1 MILPKGLVA
10 AAVVAFQPNIL
21 IVNTFRMCGN
31 SKPLQRAVPRGGALV
46 DNHNNINNNL
56 NNRNH
61 QGIMPMP
68 FLGGVGHFVSNLL
81 QPPIRIRTRDVLFA
95 AVFLALSA
103 GFILYSSNLRVRRS
117 VDFWRRIAPIAAE
130 YKWIQFKHNR
140 LERATAKA
148 GTTTTTAITAT
159 ADTSASRQK
168 QRMRD
173 FHLKTAPKIAS
184 LMQDLGGMMIKAG
197 QVATTMGAA
206 FLDDAY
212 LKALQPLQDGV
223 KPRDYAEISKIIT
236 ESSGQSMDQ
245 LFIDFDITPIGA
257 ASIGQVHKATLI
269 TGQQVVVKVQYPDV
283 AQEMAVDFDNM
294 AVAIN
299 YLNPDMNDFAKSIR
313 KRHERELDF
322 TLEAD
327 NLRHVAANMQA
338 HGVEPTLVRIPRVY
352 NETGLCRSNV
362 LVMEYLEGMPLQK
375 AISLEQE
382 RVAKALG
389 HTSASDMK
397 EDMRKQMQDYL
408 EKGGSGDTNGE
419 GLPGGASNKNKNNNN
434 RMMGLLASPM
444 AAQLLRLYTDA
455 KEKVDDAGMF
465 LTTATAKLARTIKGG
480 DTNGGLVGAPLDNS
494 NGAELAQAGAG
505 KKQGVKNI
513 NLNRVIKVLI
523 KVHGLQMI
531 KDGVYN
537 ADPHPGNV
545 IVMPC
550 GRLGLLDYG
559 MVVRLTPDER
569 MNIAQTLVALSSN
582 DKKATA
588 RVYNDGGYKAA
599 WHKEGAIVDPNILH
613 RFATFHFDRFDLSPI
628 KQSNGTVID
637 VMDMFKACKET
648 NIPLWVEEARRLN
661 GLLLGVAHQAA
672 RPVSLAKEWKSIA
685 HQAVRDGKK

>member
-1 MILPKGLVA
+1 L
-10 AAVVAFQPNIL
+10 
-21 IVNTFRMCGN
+21 
-31 SKPLQRAVPRGGALV
+31 
-46 DNHNNINNNL
+46 
-56 NNRNH
+56 
-61 QGIMPMP
+61 
-68 FLGGVGHFVSNLL
+68 
-81 QPPIRIRTRDVLFA
+81 
-95 AVFLALSA
+95 LALSA

-117 VDFWRRIAPIAAE
+117 VDFWRRISPIAAE

-140 LERATAKA
+140 LEPASAATAA
-148 GTTTTTAITAT
+148 STTTTAITT
-159 ADTSASRQK
+159 ADVRQK

-184 LMQDLGGMMIKAG
+184 LMQDLGGMMIKVG

-212 LKALQPLQDGV
+212 LDALQPLQDGV

-245 LFIDFDITPIGA
+245 LFLDFDTTPIGA

-322 TLEAD
+322 TLEAE

-338 HGVEPTLVRIPRVY
+338 HGVEPALVRIPRVY

-389 HTSASDMK
+389 HASASDMK

-408 EKGGSGDTNGE
+408 EKGGSSGDINGDSLPE
-419 GLPGGASNKNKNNNN
+419 GANNKNSKNNN

-455 KEKVDDAGMF
+455 KEKIDDAGMF
-465 LTTATAKLARTIKGG
+465 LTTATAKFARTIKGG
-480 DTNGGLVGAPLDNS
+480 GTNDGLVVRGSPPDNS
-494 NGAELAQAGAG
+494 NGAELVLAQAAAG
-505 KKQGVKNI
+505 KKKGVKNI

-523 KVHGLQMI
+523 HVHGLQMI

-559 MVVRLTPDER
+559 MVVRLTPEER
-569 MNIAQTLVALSSN
+569 MNIAQTLVALSNN

-588 RVYNDGGYKAA
+588 RVYNDAGYKAA
-599 WHKEGAIVDPNILH
+599 WHKDGPIADPNILH

-628 KQSNGTVID
+628 KQSNGTSID
-637 VMDMFKACKET
+637 VIEMFQACKET